1 MNEQEKLQ
9 AIQNRNSSYDG
20 KFIFGVKTTKLYADR
35 AALQDYRLKKI
46 SYFLAQWKKQ

>member
-1 MNEQEKLQ
+1 MK
-9 AIQNRNSSYDG
+9 G
-20 KFIFGVKTTKLYADR
+20 FVPYAVA